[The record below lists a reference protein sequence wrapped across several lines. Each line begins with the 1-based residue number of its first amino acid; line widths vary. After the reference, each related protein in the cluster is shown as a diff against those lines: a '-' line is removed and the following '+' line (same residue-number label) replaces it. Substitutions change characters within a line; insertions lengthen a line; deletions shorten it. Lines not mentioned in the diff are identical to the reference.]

1 MNDIINL
8 SASIAALILAVIAI
22 AQAIYY
28 YTQSKN
34 TETRVQIALE
44 AIKAQT
50 DTLQAINARTLDRLT
65 KYVTTPRDDTTQATQ
80 LFAATLRDLPEILIK
95 LMPPMQTNTI
105 EALQRELIHA
115 YIAIW
120 NYTANANV
128 WASFNLPPLQ
138 EFNDQEPYHRAIK
151 YIVDRSAADFN
162 YMTGII
168 TQLTPQQINNCIP
181 SYIALYNEV
190 HNTLKSLTGDTAHH
204 YAKRAQQS

>member
-1 MNDIINL
+1 MNEIINL
-8 SASIAALILAVIAI
+8 SVGIASILLAVIAI

-34 TETRVQIALE
+34 TEARVQIALV

-65 KYVTTPRDDTTQATQ
+65 KYVTTPRDDATQAVQ
-80 LFAATLRDLPEILIK
+80 LLITTLPDIVLK
-95 LMPPMQTNTI
+95 LMPPTQTNTI

-128 WASFNLPPLQ
+128 WAGFSLPPLQ
-138 EFNDQEPYHRAIK
+138 EFNDQESYHRAIK
-151 YIVDRSAADFN
+151 YIIDRSAADFN

-168 TQLTPQQINNCIP
+168 NQLTPQQINICVP

-190 HNTLKSLTGDTAHH
+190 HNILKPLVGDTTQH
-204 YAKRAQQS
+204 YAKRSQQI